1 VGSHAGVALRGVSRD
16 DVARARRRVVL
27 NVRRSACVFRGENPR
42 DGAKRSGRGRRGGRS
57 RRTLFLQQGG
67 VFGAGRH
74 HRACSICADEGGGG
88 GSAARTKRRSHDR
101 KRNTRQTHPRAVA
114 RVDPVVPRSRHRRAA
129 NDETRDVPEETFETM
144 RSRGDAACGVLSGV
158 RRQRLA
164 RGFFDRQISKTR
176 VSVTKKCDP
185 D

>member
-1 VGSHAGVALRGVSRD
+1 VSGTGTSVGSHAGVALRGVSRD

-101 KRNTRQTHPRAVA
+101 KRNTRRSHPKQSHASTRWCNARDTDERRMMRRATYPKRRSKRCAREGTPRAVSFRECGGRGW
-114 RVDPVVPRSRHRRAA
+114 RVGFPAEFEVV
-129 NDETRDVPEETFETM
+129 
-144 RSRGDAACGVLSGV
+144 G
-158 RRQRLA
+158 
-164 RGFFDRQISKTR
+164 
-176 VSVTKKCDP
+176 
-185 D
+185 